1 MYQAVTALFLLAGFG
16 LLLLGGEFLVR
27 GSVAIALKLRV
38 SKVIIGLT
46 LVAFATSAPE
56 LIVSI
61 IAAMKGKSAIALGN
75 VLGSNIANVG
85 LILGLTALLY
95 KMEALRLTYRKD
107 WLFLIG
113 ANVLLGGFLLSGGIN
128 VLQGMILVAT
138 LVVYNVLKIRS
149 ARIERASTTLG
160 EDIDVPAMPIW
171 QGLLLLIIGAVGL
184 KFGAQIFVSGIATLA
199 AQWGWSERLVA
210 VSLVAFGTSVP
221 ELAASVMAA
230 RKGEADIAIGNVIGS
245 NIFNILS
252 VLGFTALIQPIALS
266 DQALLYVDFP
276 ISLLFTLLLI
286 PLMGV
291 LKSDRLD
298 RVEGALLLVSYIVFM
313 IYLFV

>member
-1 MYQAVTALFLLAGFG
+1 MTALFLLAGFG

-56 LIVSI
+56 LIVSV

-75 VLGSNIANVG
+75 VLGSNIANIG
-85 LILGLTALLY
+85 LILGLTALLF

-107 WLFLIG
+107 WLFLLG
-113 ANVLLGGFLLSGGIN
+113 ANVLLGGFLFSGGIN
-128 VLQGMILVAT
+128 FLQGMILVAT
-138 LVVYNVLKIRS
+138 LLVYNVLKIRS
-149 ARIERASTTLG
+149 ARKERTTATIG
-160 EDIDVPAMPIW
+160 EDIDVPAMPLW

-184 KFGAQIFVSGIATLA
+184 KIGAQLFVSGIATLA

-221 ELAASVMAA
+221 ELAASLIAA
-230 RKGEADIAIGNVIGS
+230 RKGEADLAIGNIIGS

-252 VLGFTALIQPIALS
+252 VLGFTACIQPIELY

-298 RVEGALLLVSYIVFM
+298 RMEGAVLLVSYIFFM
-313 IYLFV
+313 LYLFV

>member
-1 MYQAVTALFLLAGFG
+1 MTALFLLAGFG

-27 GSVAIALKLRV
+27 GSVAIALKLQI

-56 LIVSI
+56 LIVSV

-75 VLGSNIANVG
+75 VIGSNIANIG

-95 KMEALRLTYRKD
+95 KMEAVRLTYRKD
-107 WLFLIG
+107 WLFLVG
-113 ANVLLGGFLLSGGIN
+113 ANVLLGGFLFFGGITF
-128 VLQGMILVAT
+128 VQGFILVGA
-138 LVVYNVLKIRS
+138 LVVYNTLKIRS
-149 ARIERASTTLG
+149 ARMERAAVSAGQEMNEPTL
-160 EDIDVPAMPIW
+160 PIW
-171 QGLLLLIIGAVGL
+171 QGVLLLIVGAVGL
-184 KFGAQIFVSGIATLA
+184 KFGAQLFVSGIATLA

-221 ELAASVMAA
+221 ELAASLMAA

-252 VLGFTALIQPIALS
+252 VLGFTALIQPITLS
-266 DQALLYVDFP
+266 DEDLLWIDFP
-276 ISLLFTLLLI
+276 ISFLFTLLLI
-286 PLMGV
+286 PLMGII
-291 LKSDRLD
+291 KSDRLD
-298 RVEGALLLVSYIVFM
+298 RYEGTILLSLYLFFM
-313 IYLFV
+313 IYLFS

>member
-1 MYQAVTALFLLAGFG
+1 MTALFLLAGFG

-199 AQWGWSERLVA
+199 AQWGLSERLVA

>member
-1 MYQAVTALFLLAGFG
+1 MTALFLLAGFG

-46 LVAFATSAPE
+46 LVAFATSAQE

>member
-1 MYQAVTALFLLAGFG
+1 MTALFLFAGFG

-27 GSVAIALKLRV
+27 GSVAIALKLRI

-75 VLGSNIANVG
+75 VIGSNVANIG

-95 KMEALRLTYRKD
+95 KMQAVRLTYRND
-107 WLFLIG
+107 WLFLLG
-113 ANVLLGGFLLSGGIN
+113 ANGLLGVFLYFGGISFI
-128 VLQGMILVAT
+128 QGLILVAA
-138 LVVYNVLKIRS
+138 LVVYNTLKIRS
-149 ARIERASTTLG
+149 ARKERAAASIG
-160 EDIDVPAMPIW
+160 QDVDVPAMPIW
-171 QGLLLLIIGAVGL
+171 QGVLLLIIGAVGL
-184 KFGAQIFVSGIATLA
+184 KFGAQLFVAGIATIA

-221 ELAASVMAA
+221 ELAASLMAA

-252 VLGFTALIQPIALS
+252 VLGFTALIQPIELS

-298 RVEGALLLVSYIVFM
+298 RVEGAVLLGFYVIF
-313 IYLFV
+313 IAYLLI

>member
-1 MYQAVTALFLLAGFG
+1 MTALFLLAGFG

-149 ARIERASTTLG
+149 ARIERASTTIG

-210 VSLVAFGTSVP
+210 VSLVAFGTSIP

>member
-1 MYQAVTALFLLAGFG
+1 MTALFLFAGFG

-27 GSVAIALKLRV
+27 GSVAIALKLRI

-75 VLGSNIANVG
+75 VIGSNVANIG

-95 KMEALRLTYRKD
+95 KMEAVRLTYRND
-107 WLFLIG
+107 WLFLLG
-113 ANVLLGGFLLSGGIN
+113 ANGLLGVFLYFGGISFI
-128 VLQGMILVAT
+128 QGLILVAA
-138 LVVYNVLKIRS
+138 LVVYNTLKIRS
-149 ARIERASTTLG
+149 ARKERAAASIG
-160 EDIDVPAMPIW
+160 QDIDVPAMPIW
-171 QGLLLLIIGAVGL
+171 QGVLLLIIGAVGL
-184 KFGAQIFVSGIATLA
+184 KFGAQLFVSGIATLA

-221 ELAASVMAA
+221 ELAASIMAA

-252 VLGFTALIQPIALS
+252 VLGFTALIQPIELS

-298 RVEGALLLVSYIVFM
+298 RIEGTVLLGFYIIFM
-313 IYLFV
+313 TYLFI

>member
-1 MYQAVTALFLLAGFG
+1 VTALFLLAGFG

-56 LIVSI
+56 LIVSV

-95 KMEALRLTYRKD
+95 KIEALRSTYRKD
-107 WLFLIG
+107 WLFLLA
-113 ANVLLGGFLLSGGIN
+113 ANILLGGFLFSGGIN
-128 VLQGMILVAT
+128 FLQGILLVAT

-149 ARIERASTTLG
+149 ARIERASATIG
-160 EDIDVPAMPIW
+160 EDIDAPAMPIW
-171 QGLLLLIIGAVGL
+171 QGLLLLVVGAVGL
-184 KFGAQIFVSGIATLA
+184 KFGAQLFVSGIATLA

-221 ELAASVMAA
+221 ELAASLMAA

-252 VLGFTALIQPIALS
+252 VLGFTALIQPIELS

-276 ISLLFTLLLI
+276 VSFLFTLLLI

-298 RVEGALLLVSYIVFM
+298 RIEGSVLLVFYFAFM
-313 IYLFV
+313 AYLFV

>member
-1 MYQAVTALFLLAGFG
+1 MTALFLLAGFG

-56 LIVSI
+56 LIVSV

-75 VLGSNIANVG
+75 VLGSNIANIG
-85 LILGLTALLY
+85 LILGLTALLF

-107 WLFLIG
+107 WLFLLG
-113 ANVLLGGFLLSGGIN
+113 ANVLLGGFLFSGGIN
-128 VLQGMILVAT
+128 FLQGMMLVAT
-138 LVVYNVLKIRS
+138 LLVYNVLKIRI
-149 ARIERASTTLG
+149 ARKERTTATIG
-160 EDIDVPAMPIW
+160 EDIDAQAMPLW
-171 QGLLLLIIGAVGL
+171 QGMLLLIIGAVGL
-184 KFGAQIFVSGIATLA
+184 KIGAQLFVSGIATLA

-221 ELAASVMAA
+221 ELAASLMAA
-230 RKGEADIAIGNVIGS
+230 RKGEADLAIGNIIGS

-252 VLGFTALIQPIALS
+252 VLGFTACIQPIELS

-298 RVEGALLLVSYIVFM
+298 RMEGAVLLVSYIVFM
-313 IYLFV
+313 LYLFV

>member
-1 MYQAVTALFLLAGFG
+1 MTALFLLAGFG

-149 ARIERASTTLG
+149 ARIERASTTIG

-276 ISLLFTLLLI
+276 ISVLFTLLLI

>member
-1 MYQAVTALFLLAGFG
+1 MTALFLLAGFG

-46 LVAFATSAPE
+46 LVAFATSAQE

-95 KMEALRLTYRKD
+95 KIEALRLTYRKD

-286 PLMGV
+286 PLMCV

>member
-1 MYQAVTALFLLAGFG
+1 MTALFLFAGFG

-27 GSVAIALKLRV
+27 GSVAIALKLRI

-75 VLGSNIANVG
+75 VIGSNVANIG

-95 KMEALRLTYRKD
+95 KMQAVRLTYRND
-107 WLFLIG
+107 WLFLLG
-113 ANVLLGGFLLSGGIN
+113 ANGLLGVFLYFGGISFI
-128 VLQGMILVAT
+128 QGLILVAA
-138 LVVYNVLKIRS
+138 LVVYNTLKIRS
-149 ARIERASTTLG
+149 ARKERAAASIG
-160 EDIDVPAMPIW
+160 QDIDVPAMPIW
-171 QGLLLLIIGAVGL
+171 QGVLLLIIGAVGL
-184 KFGAQIFVSGIATLA
+184 KFGAQLFVTGIATIA

-221 ELAASVMAA
+221 ELAASLMAA

-252 VLGFTALIQPIALS
+252 VLGFTALIQPIELS

-298 RVEGALLLVSYIVFM
+298 RVEGAVLLGFYVIF
-313 IYLFV
+313 IAYLLI

>member
-1 MYQAVTALFLLAGFG
+1 MTPLFLLAGFG

-113 ANVLLGGFLLSGGIN
+113 ANVLLGGFLLFGGIN

-138 LVVYNVLKIRS
+138 LVVYNVLKGSKYFIFLFRNIKLVQPTNEFYFLVFVI
-149 ARIERASTTLG
+149 AYGIGGIE
-160 EDIDVPAMPIW
+160 
-171 QGLLLLIIGAVGL
+171 
-184 KFGAQIFVSGIATLA
+184 
-199 AQWGWSERLVA
+199 
-210 VSLVAFGTSVP
+210 
-221 ELAASVMAA
+221 
-230 RKGEADIAIGNVIGS
+230 
-245 NIFNILS
+245 
-252 VLGFTALIQPIALS
+252 
-266 DQALLYVDFP
+266 
-276 ISLLFTLLLI
+276 
-286 PLMGV
+286 
-291 LKSDRLD
+291 
-298 RVEGALLLVSYIVFM
+298 
-313 IYLFV
+313 

>member
-1 MYQAVTALFLLAGFG
+1 MTALFLFAGFG

-27 GSVAIALKLRV
+27 GSVAIALKLRI

-75 VLGSNIANVG
+75 VIGSNVANIG

-95 KMEALRLTYRKD
+95 KMEAVRLTYRND
-107 WLFLIG
+107 WLYLLG
-113 ANVLLGGFLLSGGIN
+113 ANGLLGVFLYFGGISFI
-128 VLQGMILVAT
+128 QGLILVAA
-138 LVVYNVLKIRS
+138 LVVYNTLKIRS
-149 ARIERASTTLG
+149 ARKERAAANIG
-160 EDIDVPAMPIW
+160 QDIVAPAMPIW
-171 QGLLLLIIGAVGL
+171 QGVLLLIIGAVGL
-184 KFGAQIFVSGIATLA
+184 KFGAQLFVSGIATLA

-221 ELAASVMAA
+221 ELAASLMAA

-252 VLGFTALIQPIALS
+252 VLGFTALIQPIELS

-291 LKSDRLD
+291 LKPDRLD
-298 RVEGALLLVSYIVFM
+298 RIEGATLLVFYLIFM

>member
-1 MYQAVTALFLLAGFG
+1 MTALFLFAGFG

-27 GSVAIALKLRV
+27 GSVAIALKLRI

-75 VLGSNIANVG
+75 VIGSNVANIG

-95 KMEALRLTYRKD
+95 KMQAVRLTYRND
-107 WLFLIG
+107 WLFLLG
-113 ANVLLGGFLLSGGIN
+113 ANGLLGVFLYFGGISFI
-128 VLQGMILVAT
+128 QGLILVAA
-138 LVVYNVLKIRS
+138 LVVYNTLKIRS
-149 ARIERASTTLG
+149 ARKERAAASIG
-160 EDIDVPAMPIW
+160 QDVDVPAMPIW
-171 QGLLLLIIGAVGL
+171 QGVLLLIIGAVGL
-184 KFGAQIFVSGIATLA
+184 KFGAQLFVAGIATIA

-221 ELAASVMAA
+221 ELAASLMAA

-252 VLGFTALIQPIALS
+252 VLGFTALIQPIELS

-298 RVEGALLLVSYIVFM
+298 RIEGAVLLGFYIIF
-313 IYLFV
+313 ITYLFI

>member
-1 MYQAVTALFLLAGFG
+1 VTALFLLAGFG

-75 VLGSNIANVG
+75 VLGSNIANIG
-85 LILGLTALLY
+85 LILGLTALLF

-107 WLFLIG
+107 WLFLLG
-113 ANVLLGGFLLSGGIN
+113 ANVLLGGFLFSGGIN
-128 VLQGMILVAT
+128 FLQGMMLVAT
-138 LVVYNVLKIRS
+138 LLVYNVLKIRS
-149 ARIERASTTLG
+149 ARKERTTATIG
-160 EDIDVPAMPIW
+160 EDIDVPAMPLW
-171 QGLLLLIIGAVGL
+171 QGMLLLIIGAVGL
-184 KFGAQIFVSGIATLA
+184 KIGAQLFVSGIATLA

-221 ELAASVMAA
+221 ELAASLMAA
-230 RKGEADIAIGNVIGS
+230 RKGEADLAIGNIIGS

-252 VLGFTALIQPIALS
+252 VLGFTACIQPIELS

-276 ISLLFTLLLI
+276 VSLLFTLLLI

-298 RVEGALLLVSYIVFM
+298 RMEGAVLLVSYIVFM
-313 IYLFV
+313 LYLFV

>member
-1 MYQAVTALFLLAGFG
+1 MTALFLLAGFG

-56 LIVSI
+56 LIVSV

-75 VLGSNIANVG
+75 VLGSNIANIG
-85 LILGLTALLY
+85 LILGLTALLF

-107 WLFLIG
+107 WLFLLG
-113 ANVLLGGFLLSGGIN
+113 ANVLLGGFLFSGGIN
-128 VLQGMILVAT
+128 FLQGMMLVAT
-138 LVVYNVLKIRS
+138 LLVYNVLKIRS
-149 ARIERASTTLG
+149 ARKERTTATIS
-160 EDIDVPAMPIW
+160 EDIDVSAVPLW

-184 KFGAQIFVSGIATLA
+184 KIGAQLFVSGIVTLA
-199 AQWGWSERLVA
+199 AQWGSSERLVA

-221 ELAASVMAA
+221 ELAASLMAA
-230 RKGEADIAIGNVIGS
+230 RKGEADLAIGNIIGS

-252 VLGFTALIQPIALS
+252 VLGFTACIQPIELS

-298 RVEGALLLVSYIVFM
+298 RIEGALLLVSYIVFM

>member
-1 MYQAVTALFLLAGFG
+1 MTALFLFAGFG

-27 GSVAIALKLRV
+27 GSVAIALKLRI

-75 VLGSNIANVG
+75 VIGSNVANIG

-95 KMEALRLTYRKD
+95 KMEAVRLTYRND
-107 WLFLIG
+107 WLYLLG
-113 ANVLLGGFLLSGGIN
+113 ANGLLGVFLYFGGISFI
-128 VLQGMILVAT
+128 QGLILVAA
-138 LVVYNVLKIRS
+138 LVVYNTLKIRS
-149 ARIERASTTLG
+149 ARKERAAANIG
-160 EDIDVPAMPIW
+160 QDIVAPAMPIW
-171 QGLLLLIIGAVGL
+171 QGVLLLIIGAVGL
-184 KFGAQIFVSGIATLA
+184 KFGAQLFVSGIATLA
-199 AQWGWSERLVA
+199 AEWGWSERLVA

-221 ELAASVMAA
+221 ELAASLMAA

-252 VLGFTALIQPIALS
+252 VLGFTALIQPIELS

-298 RVEGALLLVSYIVFM
+298 RIEGATLLVFYLIFM

>member
-1 MYQAVTALFLLAGFG
+1 MTALFLLAGFG

-56 LIVSI
+56 LIVSV

-75 VLGSNIANVG
+75 VLGSNIANIG
-85 LILGLTALLY
+85 LILGLTALLF
-95 KMEALRLTYRKD
+95 KMQALRLTYRKD
-107 WLFLIG
+107 WLFLLG
-113 ANVLLGGFLLSGGIN
+113 ANVLLGGFLFSGGIN
-128 VLQGMILVAT
+128 FLQGMMLVAT
-138 LVVYNVLKIRS
+138 LLVYNVLKIRS
-149 ARIERASTTLG
+149 ARKERTTATIG
-160 EDIDVPAMPIW
+160 EDIDVPAMPLW
-171 QGLLLLIIGAVGL
+171 QGMLLLIIGAVGL
-184 KFGAQIFVSGIATLA
+184 KIGAQLFVSGIATLA

-221 ELAASVMAA
+221 ELAASLMAA
-230 RKGEADIAIGNVIGS
+230 RKGEADLAIGNIIGS

-252 VLGFTALIQPIALS
+252 VLGFTACIQPIELS

-298 RVEGALLLVSYIVFM
+298 RMEGAVLLVSYIVFM
-313 IYLFV
+313 LYLFV

>member
-1 MYQAVTALFLLAGFG
+1 MTALFLLAGFG

-113 ANVLLGGFLLSGGIN
+113 ANVLLGGFLLFGGIN

-199 AQWGWSERLVA
+199 AQWGWSELLVA

-276 ISLLFTLLLI
+276 ISLIFTLLLI

>member
-1 MYQAVTALFLLAGFG
+1 
-16 LLLLGGEFLVR
+16 LGGEFLVR

>member
-1 MYQAVTALFLLAGFG
+1 LFLLG
-16 LLLLGGEFLVR
+16 V
-27 GSVAIALKLRV
+27 
-38 SKVIIGLT
+38 
-46 LVAFATSAPE
+46 
-56 LIVSI
+56 
-61 IAAMKGKSAIALGN
+61 
-75 VLGSNIANVG
+75 
-85 LILGLTALLY
+85 
-95 KMEALRLTYRKD
+95 
-107 WLFLIG
+107 
-113 ANVLLGGFLLSGGIN
+113 NVLLGGFLFFGGIN
-128 VLQGMILVAT
+128 LLQGMLLVAT

-149 ARIERASTTLG
+149 ARIERASATVA
-160 EDIDVPAMPIW
+160 EDIDVPAMSIW
-171 QGLLLLIIGAVGL
+171 RGLLLLIIGAVGL
-184 KFGAQIFVSGIATLA
+184 KFGAQLFVSGIATLA

-221 ELAASVMAA
+221 ELAASLMAA

-252 VLGFTALIQPIALS
+252 VLGFTALIQPIELS

-298 RVEGALLLVSYIVFM
+298 RVEGAVLLVSYVIFM
-313 IYLFV
+313 TYLFI

>member
-1 MYQAVTALFLLAGFG
+1 MTALFLLAGFG

-56 LIVSI
+56 LIVSV

-75 VLGSNIANVG
+75 VLGSNIANIG
-85 LILGLTALLY
+85 LILGLTALLF
-95 KMEALRLTYRKD
+95 KMAALRLTYRKD
-107 WLFLIG
+107 WLFLLG
-113 ANVLLGGFLLSGGIN
+113 ANVLLGGFLFSGGIN
-128 VLQGMILVAT
+128 FLQGMVLVAT
-138 LVVYNVLKIRS
+138 LLVYNVLKIRS
-149 ARIERASTTLG
+149 ARKERITATIG
-160 EDIDVPAMPIW
+160 EDIDVPAMPLW
-171 QGLLLLIIGAVGL
+171 QGMLLLIIGAVGL
-184 KFGAQIFVSGIATLA
+184 KIGAQLFVSGIATLA

-221 ELAASVMAA
+221 ELAASLMAA
-230 RKGEADIAIGNVIGS
+230 RKGEADLAIGNIIGS

-252 VLGFTALIQPIALS
+252 VLGFTACIQPIELS

-298 RVEGALLLVSYIVFM
+298 RMEGAVLLASYIFFM
-313 IYLFV
+313 LYLFV

>member
-1 MYQAVTALFLLAGFG
+1 MTALFLFAGFG

-27 GSVAIALKLRV
+27 GSVAIALKLRI

-75 VLGSNIANVG
+75 VIGSNVANIG

-95 KMEALRLTYRKD
+95 KMEAIRLTYRND
-107 WLFLIG
+107 WLFLLG
-113 ANVLLGGFLLSGGIN
+113 ANGLLGVFLYFGGISFI
-128 VLQGMILVAT
+128 QGLILVAA
-138 LVVYNVLKIRS
+138 LVVYNTLKIRS
-149 ARIERASTTLG
+149 ARKERAAASIG
-160 EDIDVPAMPIW
+160 QDVDVPAMPIW
-171 QGLLLLIIGAVGL
+171 QGVLLLIIGAVGL
-184 KFGAQIFVSGIATLA
+184 KFGAQLFVTGIATIA

-221 ELAASVMAA
+221 ELAASLMAA

-252 VLGFTALIQPIALS
+252 VLGFTALIQPIELS

-298 RVEGALLLVSYIVFM
+298 RIEGAVLLGFYIIF
-313 IYLFV
+313 ITYLFI

>member
-1 MYQAVTALFLLAGFG
+1 MTALFLLAGFG

-230 RKGEADIAIGNVIGS
+230 LKGEADIAIGNVIGS

>member
-1 MYQAVTALFLLAGFG
+1 
-16 LLLLGGEFLVR
+16 
-27 GSVAIALKLRV
+27 
-38 SKVIIGLT
+38 
-46 LVAFATSAPE
+46 
-56 LIVSI
+56 
-61 IAAMKGKSAIALGN
+61 
-75 VLGSNIANVG
+75 
-85 LILGLTALLY
+85 
-95 KMEALRLTYRKD
+95 MEALRLTYRKD

>member
-1 MYQAVTALFLLAGFG
+1 MTALFLLAGFG

-56 LIVSI
+56 LIVSV

-75 VLGSNIANVG
+75 VLGSNIANIG
-85 LILGLTALLY
+85 LILGLTALLF

-107 WLFLIG
+107 WLFLLG

-128 VLQGMILVAT
+128 FLQGMMLVAT
-138 LVVYNVLKIRS
+138 LLVYNVLKIRS
-149 ARIERASTTLG
+149 ARKERTTATIG
-160 EDIDVPAMPIW
+160 EDIDVSAVPLW

-184 KFGAQIFVSGIATLA
+184 KIGAQLFVSGIVTLA
-199 AQWGWSERLVA
+199 AQWGSSERLVA

-221 ELAASVMAA
+221 ELAASLMAA
-230 RKGEADIAIGNVIGS
+230 RKGEADLAIGNIIGS

-252 VLGFTALIQPIALS
+252 VLGFTACIQPIELY

-298 RVEGALLLVSYIVFM
+298 RMEGAVLLVSYIFF
-313 IYLFV
+313 ILHLFV

>member
-1 MYQAVTALFLLAGFG
+1 MTALFLLAGFG

-56 LIVSI
+56 LIVSV

-75 VLGSNIANVG
+75 VLGSNIANIG
-85 LILGLTALLY
+85 LILGLTALLF

-107 WLFLIG
+107 WLFLLG
-113 ANVLLGGFLLSGGIN
+113 ANVLLGGFLFSGGIN
-128 VLQGMILVAT
+128 FLQGMILVAT
-138 LVVYNVLKIRS
+138 LLVYNVLKIRS
-149 ARIERASTTLG
+149 ARKERTTATIG
-160 EDIDVPAMPIW
+160 EDIDVPAMPLW

-184 KFGAQIFVSGIATLA
+184 KIGAQLFVSGIATLA

-221 ELAASVMAA
+221 ELAASLMAA
-230 RKGEADIAIGNVIGS
+230 RKGEADLAIGNIIGS

-252 VLGFTALIQPIALS
+252 VLGFTACIQPIELS

-298 RVEGALLLVSYIVFM
+298 RMEGAVLLASYIFF
-313 IYLFV
+313 ILHLFV

>member
-1 MYQAVTALFLLAGFG
+1 MTALFLLAGFG

-56 LIVSI
+56 LIVSV

-75 VLGSNIANVG
+75 VLGSNIANIG
-85 LILGLTALLY
+85 LILGLTALLF

-107 WLFLIG
+107 WLFLLG
-113 ANVLLGGFLLSGGIN
+113 ANVLLGGFLFSGGIN
-128 VLQGMILVAT
+128 FLQGMMLVAT
-138 LVVYNVLKIRS
+138 LLVYNVLKIRS
-149 ARIERASTTLG
+149 ARKERTTATIG
-160 EDIDVPAMPIW
+160 EDIDVSAVPLW

-184 KFGAQIFVSGIATLA
+184 KIGAQLFVSGIVTLA
-199 AQWGWSERLVA
+199 AQWGSSERLVA

-221 ELAASVMAA
+221 ELAASLMAA
-230 RKGEADIAIGNVIGS
+230 RKGEADLAIGNIIGS

-252 VLGFTALIQPIALS
+252 VLGFTACIQPIELS

-298 RVEGALLLVSYIVFM
+298 RIEGALLLVSYIVFM

>member
-1 MYQAVTALFLLAGFG
+1 MTALFLFAGFG

-27 GSVAIALKLRV
+27 GSVAIALKLRI

-75 VLGSNIANVG
+75 VIGSNVANIG

-95 KMEALRLTYRKD
+95 KMEAVRLTYRND
-107 WLFLIG
+107 WLFLLG
-113 ANVLLGGFLLSGGIN
+113 ANGVLGVFLYFGGISF
-128 VLQGMILVAT
+128 LQGLILVAA
-138 LVVYNVLKIRS
+138 LVVYNTLKIRS
-149 ARIERASTTLG
+149 ARKQRAAASIG
-160 EDIDVPAMPIW
+160 QDFDVPAMPVW
-171 QGLLLLIIGAVGL
+171 QSIVLLIIGAVGL
-184 KFGAQIFVSGIATLA
+184 KFGAQLFVSGISTLA

-221 ELAASVMAA
+221 ELAASLMAA

-252 VLGFTALIQPIALS
+252 VLGFTALIQPIALYEK
-266 DQALLYVDFP
+266 ALLYVDFP
-276 ISLLFTLLLI
+276 ISFFFALVLI

-291 LKSDRLD
+291 LKTDRLD
-298 RVEGALLLVSYIVFM
+298 RFEGAFLLILYTAYM
-313 IYLFV
+313 IYLFS

>member
-1 MYQAVTALFLLAGFG
+1 MTALFLLAGFG

-56 LIVSI
+56 LIVSV

-75 VLGSNIANVG
+75 VLGSNIANIG
-85 LILGLTALLY
+85 LILGLTALLF

-107 WLFLIG
+107 WLFLLG
-113 ANVLLGGFLLSGGIN
+113 ANVLLGGFLFSGGIN
-128 VLQGMILVAT
+128 FLQGMMLVAT
-138 LVVYNVLKIRS
+138 LLVYNVLKIRS
-149 ARIERASTTLG
+149 ARKERTTATIG
-160 EDIDVPAMPIW
+160 EDIDVPAMPLW
-171 QGLLLLIIGAVGL
+171 QGMLLLIIGAVGL
-184 KFGAQIFVSGIATLA
+184 KIGAQLFVSGIATLA

-221 ELAASVMAA
+221 ELAASLMAA
-230 RKGEADIAIGNVIGS
+230 RKGEADLAIGNIIGS

-252 VLGFTALIQPIALS
+252 VLGFTACIQPIELS

-276 ISLLFTLLLI
+276 VSLLFTLLLI

-298 RVEGALLLVSYIVFM
+298 RMEGAVLLVSYIFFM
-313 IYLFV
+313 LYLFV

>member
-1 MYQAVTALFLLAGFG
+1 MTALFLFAGFG

-27 GSVAIALKLRV
+27 GSVAIALKLRI

-75 VLGSNIANVG
+75 VIGSNVANIG

-95 KMEALRLTYRKD
+95 KMQAVRLTYRND
-107 WLFLIG
+107 WLFLLG
-113 ANVLLGGFLLSGGIN
+113 ANGLLGVFLYFGGISFI
-128 VLQGMILVAT
+128 QGLILVAA
-138 LVVYNVLKIRS
+138 LVVYNTLKIRS
-149 ARIERASTTLG
+149 ARKERAAASIG
-160 EDIDVPAMPIW
+160 QDVDVPAMPIW
-171 QGLLLLIIGAVGL
+171 QGVLLLIIGAVGL
-184 KFGAQIFVSGIATLA
+184 KFGAQLFVTGIATIA

-221 ELAASVMAA
+221 ELAASLMAA

-252 VLGFTALIQPIALS
+252 VLGFTALIQPIELS

-298 RVEGALLLVSYIVFM
+298 RVEGAVLLGFYVIF
-313 IYLFV
+313 IAYLFI

>member
-1 MYQAVTALFLLAGFG
+1 MTALFLLAGFG

-56 LIVSI
+56 LIVSV

-75 VLGSNIANVG
+75 VLGSNIANIG
-85 LILGLTALLY
+85 LILGLTALLF

-107 WLFLIG
+107 WLFLLG
-113 ANVLLGGFLLSGGIN
+113 ANVLLGGFLFSGGIN
-128 VLQGMILVAT
+128 FLQGMMLVAT
-138 LVVYNVLKIRS
+138 LLVYNVLKIRS
-149 ARIERASTTLG
+149 ARKERTTATIS
-160 EDIDVPAMPIW
+160 EDIDVSAVPLW

-184 KFGAQIFVSGIATLA
+184 KIGAQLFVSGIVTLA
-199 AQWGWSERLVA
+199 AQWGSSERLVA

-221 ELAASVMAA
+221 ELAASLMAA
-230 RKGEADIAIGNVIGS
+230 RKGEADLAIGNIIGS

-252 VLGFTALIQPIALS
+252 VLGFTACIQPIELS

-298 RVEGALLLVSYIVFM
+298 RMEGAVLLVSYIVFM
-313 IYLFV
+313 LYLFV

>member
-1 MYQAVTALFLLAGFG
+1 MTALFLLAGFG

-221 ELAASVMAA
+221 ELAASVIAA

>member
-1 MYQAVTALFLLAGFG
+1 MTALFLLAGFG

-56 LIVSI
+56 LIVSV

-75 VLGSNIANVG
+75 VLGSNIANIG
-85 LILGLTALLY
+85 LILGLTALLF

-107 WLFLIG
+107 WLFLLG
-113 ANVLLGGFLLSGGIN
+113 ANVLLGGFLFSGGIN
-128 VLQGMILVAT
+128 FLQGMMLVAT
-138 LVVYNVLKIRS
+138 LLVYNVLKIRS
-149 ARIERASTTLG
+149 ARKERTTATIG
-160 EDIDVPAMPIW
+160 EDIDVSAVPLW

-184 KFGAQIFVSGIATLA
+184 KIGAQLFVSGIVTLA
-199 AQWGWSERLVA
+199 AQWGSSERLVA

-221 ELAASVMAA
+221 ELAASLMAA
-230 RKGEADIAIGNVIGS
+230 RKGEADLAIGNIIGS

-252 VLGFTALIQPIALS
+252 VLGFTACIQPIELS

-276 ISLLFTLLLI
+276 VSLLFTLLLI

-298 RVEGALLLVSYIVFM
+298 RMEGAVLLVSYIVFM
-313 IYLFV
+313 LYLFV

>member
-1 MYQAVTALFLLAGFG
+1 MTALFLLAGFG

-286 PLMGV
+286 PLMGL